1 MFIISKHT
9 FFNNLLI
16 DRWWGFW
23 SSYESQP
30 FWNEDP
36 LTSHFE
42 WKGICHQYRYVKKGD
57 SVTTHQIQCIFFFK
71 SKLNEPLIWCNNTYC
86 FSISYLHVQ
95 LSHLYWGT
103 ISANEGLYLLCPWT
117 NGKWNRDYQ
126 LSLWEKIGKMMF
138 IEFFTFILSTCY
150 CKAQM
155 FTVKIRQTTVVYF
168 SITMI

>member
-1 MFIISKHT
+1 MR
-9 FFNNLLI
+9 LLI
-16 DRWWGFW
+16 ILWISALLKWRPSYITFW
-23 SSYESQP
+23 VERNLSSVQV
-30 FWNEDP
+30 
-36 LTSHFE
+36 
-42 WKGICHQYRYVKKGD
+42 CKKGRFCYNTPN
-57 SVTTHQIQCIFFFK
+57 SMFFFFK

-138 IEFFTFILSTCY
+138 IEFFTFIILSTCY